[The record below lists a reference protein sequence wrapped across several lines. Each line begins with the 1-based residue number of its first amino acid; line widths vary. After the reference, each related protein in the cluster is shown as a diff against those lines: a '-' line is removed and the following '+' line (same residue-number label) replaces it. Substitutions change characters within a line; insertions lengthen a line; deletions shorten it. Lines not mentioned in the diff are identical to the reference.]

1 MLLMWSSRE
10 DCKHLKFILSKIT
23 DLKKV
28 ELHPKQIIKKK
39 KYTWITTFVDL
50 LDSELCLIHV
60 LLICVRSKRDE
71 SVWCRYCTLSV
82 RWFIHYYHEKSKY
95 EKVISTC
102 KVNCFFFRM
111 VGNHL
116 PIHKYICLV
125 FLLVFNSLIYSVWYL
140 FSSPSNERYTI
151 FRWLT
156 MLNYITW

>member
-1 MLLMWSSRE
+1 MVKSWRLQT
-10 DCKHLKFILSKIT
+10 SKVYIVKDYGFKKSGIT
-23 DLKKV
+23 SKANNK
-28 ELHPKQIIKKK
+28 EK